1 MAQKMNVIQQSSV
14 TQNLE
19 NDLLP
24 PPPPPDILEAA
35 VKPSTTVE
43 EHPQNIPPPPQQ
55 AFAKFHQQ
63 RQINEL
69 KRLYKHMHPELRKNL
84 QEVVSEDWAEV
95 LNAEQA
101 AAALAT
107 GTHGFGNTVLQTEVQ
122 SMRWIFDNWPLDTI
136 GDHQGAKKLKDEE
149 TILSG
154 DVKNTSWKFE
164 NQTINDISAQYSEF
178 SENSVDGKE
187 QIKGDVRTA
196 LWLFETQPMDSLN
209 KTYSSENDLQEAVL
223 KEPVRKGDVK
233 GAKLLFETHPLGDLG
248 RSNSVEESS
257 ILQLRSEIQELK
269 GDVNKTVKLFETEP
283 LCAIRDTVGNI
294 HQIKSICREEV
305 QHSGNVQSARWL
317 FETQPLGSI
326 NQDLSRVKIIRG
338 ISLEETQQG
347 GVGRKRWLFETQAL
361 DTIKEQTEESN
372 DKASVK
378 VIEGGDVN
386 KKCWLFETQPLDT
399 LKETPSEEVTK
410 EEVIGGNVRSSLWL
424 FETQPMESLKDSFE
438 VGHLKRVVTEEE
450 KGDVKKRTRIFE
462 SCCLDSINKEQSET
476 SDTSKTLEIQ
486 KGDVKTY
493 KSLFETLP
501 LHSFKNSDEISP
513 EKQTEVLAGH
523 VNENRALFETIPL
536 YAIMD
541 SAGHCHQ
548 VKTVSREQVVSGDV
562 KHYRWMFETR
572 RLDQFDEDTQN
583 VELVKGITKEEI
595 HAGNMETT
603 RWLFETQPL
612 DVIHANINKTEIQSS
627 DYKDVVKGDVNTC
640 RWLFETQPMDALYE
654 KLETKQE
661 DETQLKG
668 NVKSYTWLFET
679 QALDSINEKG
689 EQQLKVLS
697 ANHDDVKGVDV
708 KTTKHLFETEQ
719 IGNMTGGLDEAQNMR
734 YTSEVDIQSG
744 NVSRVKEI
752 YQSTSLNEIGDVVE
766 NVNSIKSMPLD
777 ATQSG
782 SGCVHKFTW
791 LFENCPIDSIKEMT
805 EEHTPKNTITDIKG
819 GDVCGKRFVFETH
832 SLDQIKDKTDIMDLS
847 SRKEESVAKGD
858 VKSCTMLFETQPLYA
873 IRDKEGQYH
882 EVTAATKE
890 EIMKGDVRG
899 TRWLFETKPLD
910 TIKPMDEVFVLRAVT
925 QEDVQHG
932 DVTAARW
939 KFETQPLDSIKDEA
953 RPGIKVVDE
962 VQGGNV
968 QASKQLFE
976 GQQINRKYVR
986 MVSVSDVQSGDVRT
1000 STWLFENLPIDS
1012 LKGAAE
1018 ESTCAKTVH
1027 REDVQKGD
1035 VKRCTWLF
1043 ESQPLDSFKDSDTTL
1058 KNETKE
1064 RVTDA
1069 DVKST
1074 TWLFETTPLDTF
1086 IRAQCSTESAD
1097 MTEQSV
1103 QTSLQTLYN
1112 CKAILSRGLLIESS
1126 EVGILKMAKYQLMN
1140 HNGPHILKEEVIG
1153 GVLQRILWQ
1162 LLQKKESLHPEGIV
1176 LKEDG
1181 SGRIS
1186 SHKVQLFSHCEGG
1199 VKKDGDIANEIYNLL
1214 NQDGKVKKGIL
1225 IQETESK
1232 IAQITVYSLVNR
1244 QQSEE
1249 VEKEVIKGDVKSTID
1264 SLLAS
1269 TKQQTT
1275 SMTVKREEN
1284 EKGNVQL
1291 YTTCIESGTL
1301 DYLKRD
1307 QEETDDSTVSA
1318 QKEEIVRGDVEGA
1331 IRNLKQSGGQIE
1343 RTVDDIVPGDV
1354 KGTKK
1359 YFLTEP
1365 QTAHDIVQKEDILGC
1380 NSNSI
1385 NQFLGQAAN
1394 QSTGVENEELVT
1406 GDDKAPPQSVK
1417 SVKYQTRQLDTEGI
1431 VHHNTKDTLVTLQ
1444 ESTSD
1449 KKGMRNGQH
1458 SEPFVHLL
1466 GGASRAVPEVRAEN
1480 TAGQDL
1486 QVAMENL
1493 REVAAEAQTTH
1504 HKSSTREQ
1512 FKSSAQNS
1520 AAFQSHQ
1527 ATQYKTS
1534 TEKIKKNVQMSTQ
1547 QQGSMMPRHRTCTQM
1562 TVTQPQQ
1569 LNSQQNTQ
1577 QVSAYEGQG
1586 HFRSDSAYS
1595 NEGQKGE
1602 YLTKVVNNGRTEIG
1616 AASEHVQ
1623 TLGQYSSTN
1632 LEEEDWAV
1640 ADQEIIAKG
1649 DVKSTIQSLKHSV
1662 AEQKSV
1668 KREEVVRGNLEAA
1681 LHSLG
1686 KANMNVSKGDFKTA
1700 MIYRTAGQSHS
1711 SDKMKSGVRTDC
1723 SRVSLSQSDTESPP
1737 PFPVTERPVLS
1748 SEACGQLSV
1757 EARPFPCNRSES
1769 TAVKKPANS
1778 QYPPP
1783 LPPKAHERS
1792 NVLSKPSIAPKPH
1805 TIPPARPMQAG
1816 KPMPPPKPEHLPS
1829 IHSSPSPT
1837 NPPKSYA
1844 SAVPIPNP
1852 LLSKGCNT
1860 PGFMLMGKPG
1870 RTSIPTEDVHPSD
1883 CQPGQQKRHCE
1894 QSLSEQASSTMASYT
1909 KVLRTPLQLA
1919 EEKYKQTKEGHS
1931 KPTVMVIN
1939 PVAHVVLKGNSS
1951 GNHVEANGPMK
1962 TEQEIVPK
1970 EQTVAETQQGFKQ
1983 SYSQQ
1988 SMQSA
1993 EMSQGSKAALY
2004 TSGTQDKQS
2013 SPQMNQASSWKEDVT
2028 MTETMSA
2035 LPKEVEIMQPEI
2047 TAAGKAQKSYLQ
2059 PRPSPELYPQESFKV
2074 PFEQQPAQSSQYNR
2088 CMGQHGFSTQTVAT
2102 NRQQGH
2108 LHTEQQRTPQPDAVV
2123 MRGKRQQGKETEDDR
2138 RKRLS
2143 VHKEEIMR
2151 GNVKA
2156 AMEIFENLRKRE
2168 ELHKILSQVKE
2179 FEEETFQVN
2188 VKGLKSLFENV
2199 PEWVVPKNK
2208 VAKQLKPTDRQK
2220 DEFQN
2225 QPNVAKD
2232 ELESLSSME
2241 LVFEDLERASME
2253 IIYLKEQTLAK
2264 LLHIEESIK
2273 KALYSVSN
2281 LKSESDIVGLSGL
2294 FRESLGVAS
2303 SSPSGNI
2310 KKISLVSSK
2319 SSAEKAKERK
2329 EDQIRKEMLNDSEKQ
2344 VLDIPAIPA
2353 RVSTP
2358 SSPSYISIESAARKP
2373 TGSLKNNPPIAPT
2386 ESMCIS
2392 PAPQNEHAAPLSPKA
2407 TTYNDFQNPV
2417 LCNGHQGDTAEK
2429 AKHDAVGSKNSVPKD
2444 TNELIQTEDRNGNKI
2459 APINASNG
2467 VIPLSGF
2474 KGNVFERTQTPV
2486 PQRSKSVVEFK
2497 TGPDGGEIVGTKTV
2511 MEKYEEIDRFGNKI
2525 ITSKTST
2532 TVTKQSES
2540 RTSSTYEV
2548 VQAPPK
2554 YEVATSPRMGRY
2566 LQNPSKL
2573 AEDSYS
2579 NAKESGAMFVSI
2591 GNPNSVKKC

>member
-1 MAQKMNVIQQSSV
+1 
-14 TQNLE
+14 
-19 NDLLP
+19 
-24 PPPPPDILEAA
+24 
-35 VKPSTTVE
+35 
-43 EHPQNIPPPPQQ
+43 
-55 AFAKFHQQ
+55 
-63 RQINEL
+63 
-69 KRLYKHMHPELRKNL
+69 MHPELRKNL
-84 QEVVSEDWAEV
+84 QKVVNEDWAEV

-107 GTHGFGNTVLQTEVQ
+107 GTHGIGNTVLQTEVQ

-178 SENSVDGKE
+178 SENSGDGKE

-209 KTYSSENDLQEAVL
+209 KTYSSENDLQEVVL
-223 KEPVRKGDVK
+223 KEPVQKGDVK

-361 DTIKEQTEESN
+361 DTIKERTEESN
-372 DKASVK
+372 DKASIK

-410 EEVIGGNVRSSLWL
+410 EQVIGGNVRSSLWL
-424 FETQPMESLKDSFE
+424 FETQPVESLKDSFE

-450 KGDVKKRTRIFE
+450 KGDVKERTHMFE
-462 SCCLDSINKEQSET
+462 SCSLDSINKEQSET
-476 SDTSKTLEIQ
+476 SNISKTLEIQ

-562 KHYRWMFETR
+562 KHCRWMFETR
-572 RLDQFDEDTQN
+572 RLDQFDEDTEN

-595 HAGNMETT
+595 RAGNMETT

-627 DYKDVVKGDVNTC
+627 DYKDVIKGDVNTC

-689 EQQLKVLS
+689 EQQLKVFS
-697 ANHDDVKGVDV
+697 ANLDDVKGVDV

-719 IGNMTGGLDEAQNMR
+719 IGNITGGLDEAQNMR

-752 YQSTSLNEIGDVVE
+752 YQSTSLNEIGDVVK

-805 EEHTPKNTITDIKG
+805 EEDTPKNVITDIKG
-819 GDVCGKRFVFETH
+819 GDVGGKRFVFETH

-847 SRKEESVAKGD
+847 SRKEESIAKGD

-882 EVTAATKE
+882 EVTAAKKE

-925 QEDVQHG
+925 QEDVQQG

-953 RPGIKVVDE
+953 QPGIKVVDE

-1012 LKGAAE
+1012 LKGAAK

-1027 REDVQKGD
+1027 REDIQKGD

-1043 ESQPLDSFKDSDTTL
+1043 ESQPLDSLKDSDTSM

-1086 IRAQCSTESAD
+1086 IRAQCSTESTD

-1112 CKAILSRGLLIESS
+1112 CNAITSRGLLIESS
-1126 EVGILKMAKYQLMN
+1126 EIGILKMAKYQLMN

-1214 NQDGKVKKGIL
+1214 NQDSKVKKGIL
-1225 IQETESK
+1225 IQETESE
-1232 IAQITVYSLVNR
+1232 IAQITVYLLVNH

-1249 VEKEVIKGDVKSTID
+1249 AEKEVIKGDVKSTID

-1275 SMTVKREEN
+1275 SMTVRREEN

-1307 QEETDDSTVSA
+1307 REETDDSTVSA

-1365 QTAHDIVQKEDILGC
+1365 QTVHDIVQKEDILGS
-1380 NSNSI
+1380 NSNCLH
-1385 NQFLGQAAN
+1385 QFLGQAAN

-1431 VHHNTKDTLVTLQ
+1431 
-1444 ESTSD
+1444 
-1449 KKGMRNGQH
+1449 
-1458 SEPFVHLL
+1458 
-1466 GGASRAVPEVRAEN
+1466 
-1480 TAGQDL
+1480 
-1486 QVAMENL
+1486 
-1493 REVAAEAQTTH
+1493 
-1504 HKSSTREQ
+1504 
-1512 FKSSAQNS
+1512 
-1520 AAFQSHQ
+1520 
-1527 ATQYKTS
+1527 
-1534 TEKIKKNVQMSTQ
+1534 
-1547 QQGSMMPRHRTCTQM
+1547 
-1562 TVTQPQQ
+1562 
-1569 LNSQQNTQ
+1569 
-1577 QVSAYEGQG
+1577 
-1586 HFRSDSAYS
+1586 
-1595 NEGQKGE
+1595 
-1602 YLTKVVNNGRTEIG
+1602 
-1616 AASEHVQ
+1616 
-1623 TLGQYSSTN
+1623 
-1632 LEEEDWAV
+1632 
-1640 ADQEIIAKG
+1640 
-1649 DVKSTIQSLKHSV
+1649 
-1662 AEQKSV
+1662 
-1668 KREEVVRGNLEAA
+1668 
-1681 LHSLG
+1681 
-1686 KANMNVSKGDFKTA
+1686 
-1700 MIYRTAGQSHS
+1700 
-1711 SDKMKSGVRTDC
+1711 
-1723 SRVSLSQSDTESPP
+1723 
-1737 PFPVTERPVLS
+1737 
-1748 SEACGQLSV
+1748 
-1757 EARPFPCNRSES
+1757 
-1769 TAVKKPANS
+1769 
-1778 QYPPP
+1778 
-1783 LPPKAHERS
+1783 
-1792 NVLSKPSIAPKPH
+1792 
-1805 TIPPARPMQAG
+1805 
-1816 KPMPPPKPEHLPS
+1816 
-1829 IHSSPSPT
+1829 
-1837 NPPKSYA
+1837 
-1844 SAVPIPNP
+1844 
-1852 LLSKGCNT
+1852 
-1860 PGFMLMGKPG
+1860 
-1870 RTSIPTEDVHPSD
+1870 
-1883 CQPGQQKRHCE
+1883 
-1894 QSLSEQASSTMASYT
+1894 
-1909 KVLRTPLQLA
+1909 
-1919 EEKYKQTKEGHS
+1919 
-1931 KPTVMVIN
+1931 
-1939 PVAHVVLKGNSS
+1939 GNSS
-1951 GNHVEANGPMK
+1951 GNHVDANGPMK

-1970 EQTVAETQQGFKQ
+1970 EQTVAEVQQGFKQ
-1983 SYSQQ
+1983 SYFQQ
-1988 SMQSA
+1988 STQSA
-1993 EMSQGSKAALY
+1993 GMFQGFKAALY

-2013 SPQMNQASSWKEDVT
+2013 PPQMNQASSWKEDVT
-2028 MTETMSA
+2028 MTENTSA
-2035 LPKEVEIMQPEI
+2035 LPKEVEVVQPEI
-2047 TAAGKAQKSYLQ
+2047 TAAGKSQKSYLQ
-2059 PRPSPELYPQESFKV
+2059 PRPSPELYPKQSVKV
-2074 PFEQQPAQSSQYNR
+2074 SFEQQPAQSGQYDR
-2088 CMGQHGFSTQTVAT
+2088 CMGQHGFSKQTVAT
-2102 NRQQGH
+2102 IRQQGQ
-2108 LHTEQQRTPQPDAVV
+2108 LHTEQQHTPPPDAVV
-2123 MRGKRQQGKETEDDR
+2123 MRGKRQQGQETEDDR

-2179 FEEETFQVN
+2179 FEEETFQVD

-2220 DEFQN
+2220 NELQN
-2225 QPNVAKD
+2225 QSNVAKD

-2329 EDQIRKEMLNDSEKQ
+2329 EDQ
-2344 VLDIPAIPA
+2344 
-2353 RVSTP
+2353 
-2358 SSPSYISIESAARKP
+2358 
-2373 TGSLKNNPPIAPT
+2373 
-2386 ESMCIS
+2386 
-2392 PAPQNEHAAPLSPKA
+2392 HAAPLSPKA
-2407 TTYNDFQNPV
+2407 TTYNDI
-2417 LCNGHQGDTAEK
+2417 LCNGHQSDTAEK
-2429 AKHDAVGSKNSVPKD
+2429 AKHEAVGSKNSVPKD
-2444 TNELIQTEDRNGNKI
+2444 TNELIQTENRNGNNI
-2459 APINASNG
+2459 ANINDSALNASTG

-2554 YEVATSPRMGRY
+2554 YEVATSPLMGRY
-2566 LQNPSKL
+2566 LQSPSKL

-2579 NAKESGAMFVSI
+2579 NAKESGVMFVSI
-2591 GNPNSVKKC
+2591 GNPNSDNIPFDNVILDFMGGHFNFGQCNVIFQLGYW